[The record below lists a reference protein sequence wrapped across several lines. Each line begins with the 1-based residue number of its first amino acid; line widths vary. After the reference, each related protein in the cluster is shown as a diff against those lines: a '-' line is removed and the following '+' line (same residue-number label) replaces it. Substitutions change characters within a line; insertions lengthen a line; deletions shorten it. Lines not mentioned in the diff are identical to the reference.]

1 MTALIF
7 DGSFD
12 GFLSV
17 VHACYYEKLNPI
29 SIQPAETL
37 TLIDNARYIE
47 TSHDNAAQVF
57 AAIKKKISQEAAN
70 AVYAASLSPEADRYT
85 ALLEYIR
92 LGFKVGH
99 MVDSHL
105 QVEYVRRVRDLSRQ
119 VWREAHLLF
128 GFSRFVET
136 NSGVF
141 YCKITPRNNV
151 LPLVADHFTRR
162 FMNQQWIIHDK
173 AYNQAAVYDGK
184 SYVIAQNP
192 GDADVIYAPHEEETQ
207 DLWVA
212 FWDALSIE
220 SRKNW
225 KLQRQLMPIY
235 FRKNM
240 TEFTRR
246 RKGKGLTATDGNFIE
261 G

>member
-1 MTALIF
+1 MTALVF

-17 VHACYYEKLNPI
+17 VHACYYEKLDPI
-29 SIQPAETL
+29 SIQPAEIL
-37 TLIDNARYIE
+37 TLMDEARYIE
-47 TSHDNAAQVF
+47 THQANAAQVY
-57 AAIKKKISQEAAN
+57 AAIKNKISPEVAYT
-70 AVYAASLSPEADRYT
+70 VYVASLSPEEDRYT
-85 ALLEYIR
+85 ALLAYIR

-99 MVDSHL
+99 MVGSHL
-105 QVEYVRRVRDLSRQ
+105 QVEYVRRVRDLHRQ
-119 VWREAHLLF
+119 AAGEAHLLF

-136 NSGVF
+136 ASGVF
-141 YCKITPRNNV
+141 YCQITPRNNV

-173 AYNQAAVYDGK
+173 AHNQAAVYDGK

-192 GDADVIYAPHEEETQ
+192 GDADVTLAAHEEETQ

-225 KLQRQLMPIY
+225 KLQRQLLPIY

-240 TEFTRR
+240 TEFTRQR
-246 RKGKGLTATDGNFIE
+246 PIKKPPGDIGRFIE